1 MSVSFVPDEQG
12 RGRTSG
18 PRSVSEHAWCGDFA
32 CGQRSCVALPQLS
45 DFAGGLRRLGVVAVT
60 GDFAVGMRGE
70 PGPAIVGSF
79 ATGQARGGTAVRS
92 RRLTVDQRSRPS
104 FSSPSGD

>member
-12 RGRTSG
+12 LTSS
-18 PRSVSEHAWCGDFA
+18 PRSVSVRAWCGDFA
-32 CGQRSCVALPQLS
+32 CGQRSCVASPQLS
-45 DFAGGLRRLGVVAVT
+45 DFACGLRRWGVVAVT
-60 GDFAVGMRGE
+60 GDFAVGMRGD

-79 ATGQARGGTAVRS
+79 ATGQARGGTSVRA
-92 RRLTVDQRSRPS
+92 RRLTADQRSRAS